1 MEFTGNLHDLGW
13 GTKGDNGSAKDLGG
27 AKKVKGDDGKELM
40 EVEVPTAKE
49 DIDSMWAA
57 SRNTLRHKPAEVKEH
72 RDA

>member
-1 MEFTGNLHDLGW
+1 LHDLGW
-13 GTKGDNGSAKDLGG
+13 GTKGDNGSSKDLGG
-27 AKKVKGDDGKELM
+27 AKKVKGDNGKDMM

-57 SRNTLRHKPAEVKEH
+57 SRNALRQKPAEVKES